1 MAENCGKS
9 VWFWIGLILLVIGV
23 GLIIAYSI
31 FYFEKKNKKNTHIF
45 LIAGGAV
52 LFVAGL
58 LMVIFL
64 RNKSCKPKGVDMNPM
79 EGAMAGM
86 PSSPRFGMPGQQQ
99 LQQQNPTYPYG
110 FPAMQMATM
119 PSPMNFNL
127 YATPNYAGMNS
138 PGQYSM

>member
-9 VWFWIGLILLVIGV
+9 AWFWIGLVLLVIGIGMV
-23 GLIIAYSI
+23 ITFCI
-31 FYFEKKNKKNTHIF
+31 FYFEKQNKKNSHIY

-58 LMVIFL
+58 LMIIFL
-64 RNKSCKPKGVDMNPM
+64 RNKSCKTKGVDMNPM
-79 EGAMAGM
+79 DKAMAGM
-86 PSSPRFGMPGQQQ
+86 PNSPRFGMPGQM
-99 LQQQNPTYPYG
+99 QQQNPSYPYG
-110 FPAMQMATM
+110 LSAMQTAVM
-119 PSPMNFNL
+119 PSPMNFNM